1 MTHLLLMATGLY
13 MYPTQRVKV
22 IIFQMRAAKEAEL
35 PAPGHTVRP
44 TAGLG
49 YEPGTDPRDKC

>member
-1 MTHLLLMATGLY
+1 

-22 IIFQMRAAKEAEL
+22 IIFQMREAKEAEL

-49 YEPGTDPRDKC
+49 SERGTDPRDEC